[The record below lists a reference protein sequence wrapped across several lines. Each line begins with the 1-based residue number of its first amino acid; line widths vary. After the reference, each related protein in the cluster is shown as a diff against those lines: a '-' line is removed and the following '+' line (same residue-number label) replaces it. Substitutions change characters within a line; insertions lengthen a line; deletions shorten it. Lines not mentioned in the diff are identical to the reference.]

1 MQIIFVK
8 RSEILIKNFKE
19 VKKLRQVHEI
29 EDKKSIIKNHKKKE
43 NSIHKKIGE
52 EKEYQK
58 INIKKDKET

>member
-29 EDKKSIIKNHKKKE
+29 EEKKE
-43 NSIHKKIGE
+43 Y
-52 EKEYQK
+52 YQK
-58 INIKKDKET
+58 SQEKRK